1 MLMPLFDIILLSN
14 DLDFNI
20 WLNFEFLKHAV
31 PYSNLEGV
39 KQFKVSCG
47 TSPEAQMVKHLLATQ
62 ETQVQPLDGE
72 DPLKKRMAPHT
83 NIPAWRTPWTEE
95 PGDYSPWGRK
105 EPDTTEWPTLN
116 LWDFPGTPVVKMPY
130 FHVRGFRLN
139 PWSGN

>member
-1 MLMPLFDIILLSN
+1 MLMTLFDIILLSN
-14 DLDFNI
+14 DVAFNI
-20 WLNFEFLKHAV
+20 WLNVEFLKHAV

-62 ETQVQPLDGE
+62 KTQVQPLDGE

-95 PGDYSPWGRK
+95 PGG
-105 EPDTTEWPTLN
+105 L
-116 LWDFPGTPVVKMPY
+116 
-130 FHVRGFRLN
+130 
-139 PWSGN
+139 